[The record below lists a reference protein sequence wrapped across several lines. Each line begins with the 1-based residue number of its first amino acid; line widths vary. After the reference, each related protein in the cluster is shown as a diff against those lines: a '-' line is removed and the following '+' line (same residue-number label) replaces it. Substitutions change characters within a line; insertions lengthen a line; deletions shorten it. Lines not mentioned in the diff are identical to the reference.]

1 MPRLRKEK
9 KNKYTKENSKK
20 ECVKKHESW
29 KWWNRK
35 GKSQFFGKMKKETHR
50 HRQTTVW
57 LLPEGRGGGV
67 VKGKGGKNIVM
78 EDDETLGG
86 GHIMQYSDYES

>member
-1 MPRLRKEK
+1 
-9 KNKYTKENSKK
+9 
-20 ECVKKHESW
+20 
-29 KWWNRK
+29 
-35 GKSQFFGKMKKETHR
+35 MKKETHR